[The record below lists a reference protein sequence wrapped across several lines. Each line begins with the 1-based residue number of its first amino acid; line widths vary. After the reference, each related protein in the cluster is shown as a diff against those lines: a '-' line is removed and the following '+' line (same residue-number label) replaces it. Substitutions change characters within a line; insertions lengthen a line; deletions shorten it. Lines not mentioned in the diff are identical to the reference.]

1 MSGREWVGQ
10 KNFGKIGKNKVPAKT
25 GSGISNGQV
34 YNRRMTSATHL
45 LADKY
50 PVARDAGPSAIGP
63 RTEEEQKLL
72 ALIDEGLQSGPAIDI
87 TIDELASQL
96 RERIRN
102 KTA

>member
-1 MSGREWVGQ
+1 M
-10 KNFGKIGKNKVPAKT
+10 
-25 GSGISNGQV
+25 
-34 YNRRMTSATHL
+34 
-45 LADKY
+45 
-50 PVARDAGPSAIGP
+50 ARDAGPSAIGP

>member
-1 MSGREWVGQ
+1 MSGRERVTQ
-10 KNFGKIGKNKVPAKT
+10 KNFGKIGKNEVPAKT
-25 GSGISNGQV
+25 VGHLSNSRI

-50 PVARDAGPSAIGP
+50 PMTRDAGPSTIGP
-63 RTEEEQKLL
+63 RTVEEQNLL
-72 ALIDEGLQSGPAIDI
+72 ALIDEGLQSAPAIDI